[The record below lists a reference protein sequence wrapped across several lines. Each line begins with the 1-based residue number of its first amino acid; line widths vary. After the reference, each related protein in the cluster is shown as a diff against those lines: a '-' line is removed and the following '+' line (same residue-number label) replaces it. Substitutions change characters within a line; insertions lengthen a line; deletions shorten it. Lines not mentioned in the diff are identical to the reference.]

1 MSPERPISPPLH
13 SQIITRPPQTI
24 TPPPQTITRP
34 PQTPHRQTT
43 AARRV
48 TARRTTTTTKEQK
61 VDRIL
66 RRIEDHER
74 QRRADTRNL
83 VERMEEETREDRRL
97 QVMRDEETRRSK
109 DPYLERFPTEIMV
122 LWNHNHTIGTASAL
136 KHRPPTKELENTFTE
151 LFSSG
156 HSPSS
161 ALDLFNEHGDDYYKV
176 VADGSKCPTR
186 HWCYDLY
193 YKIFQ

>member
-1 MSPERPISPPLH
+1 MQGDTQNPIELNIKGYFPVSKNHVSFLF
-13 SQIITRPPQTI
+13 
-24 TPPPQTITRP
+24 
-34 PQTPHRQTT
+34 
-43 AARRV
+43 
-48 TARRTTTTTKEQK
+48 
-61 VDRIL
+61 
-66 RRIEDHER
+66 
-74 QRRADTRNL
+74 
-83 VERMEEETREDRRL
+83 
-97 QVMRDEETRRSK
+97 RSK

>member
-1 MSPERPISPPLH
+1 MGGSFQRATSSQRPITSSQLQSHLH
-13 SQIITRPPQTI
+13 G
-24 TPPPQTITRP
+24 
-34 PQTPHRQTT
+34 
-43 AARRV
+43 
-48 TARRTTTTTKEQK
+48 
-61 VDRIL
+61 IL
-66 RRIEDHER
+66 QWKIRIEE
-74 QRRADTRNL
+74 
-83 VERMEEETREDRRL
+83 
-97 QVMRDEETRRSK
+97 SK